1 MMKNDR
7 TEWNKNWQKKNPE
20 HARYLRYRSTARNF
34 IKKHA
39 MFEDVGELEELLEQ
53 RRKELSEN

>member
-1 MMKNDR
+1 MTESDR
-7 TEWNKNWQKKNPE
+7 TQWNKNWQKKNPE

-39 MFEDVGELEELLEQ
+39 TLEDIGELEELLEQ
-53 RRKELSEN
+53 RKQILGKK